1 MLKNIVTWENRR
13 ILTDNP
19 ATSPETYQRIGR
31 ELLDLD
37 LCYEATEFFAR
48 GGDDQG
54 LRKIMSRAVEG
65 GDFFVYRGALTRLRD
80 KNPVYD
86 DIIKLRDNA
95 EKGGK
100 ILYAAKAAA
109 YIEEKIKPTLDTGL
123 DR

>member
-1 MLKNIVTWENRR
+1 MLKNIVAWENRR
-13 ILTDNP
+13 VLTDNP

-54 LRKIMSRAVEG
+54 LREIMSRAVKG
-65 GDFFVYRGALTRLRD
+65 GDFFVYRGALARLRD
-80 KNPVYD
+80 KNSVDD

-95 EKGGK
+95 EKWGK

-109 YIEEKIKPTLDTGL
+109 YIEGNIKSNLDTGS